1 MSERMSAGR
10 SRRRV
15 GGQRGDRVAAR
26 GLTCSVF
33 AFFLA
38 IVFFL
43 EAALAVLNLGV
54 LSKWG
59 FRTVC
64 DDEFYGYLTNY
75 VNEQARYYTLPTG
88 IDPEVLEDVFVKDNI
103 QSSFESNLSSL
114 LDGAS
119 NTLNVTKPATTLRE
133 HTIAFLE
140 ANKSGLSED
149 VDTIADAY
157 VEQIMEVYRTSAR
170 IPGLQTLAGYRAKA
184 MRISLVAA
192 LVLAVCACVLIA
204 SIMGLHHF
212 PHRALRHVAHALGG
226 AALMCMVAPGA
237 VLAWKPYRGLAV
249 APQFFY
255 HFCMRIIERGL
266 VGMICAGLVLVL
278 ATVAL
283 VVIIAN
289 MRAHAKISH
298 VHASRSSVWYGLS

>member
-1 MSERMSAGR
+1 
-10 SRRRV
+10 V
-15 GGQRGDRVAAR
+15 
-26 GLTCSVF
+26 L

-38 IVFFL
+38 IALFL
-43 EAALAVLNLGV
+43 EAALAVLNFGV

-59 FRTVC
+59 FRSAC
-64 DDEFYGYLTNY
+64 DDEFYGYLTRY
-75 VNEQARYYTLPTG
+75 VNEQAYYYTLPTG
-88 IDPEVLEDVFVKDNI
+88 IDPEVLEDVFVQDNI

-119 NTLNVTKPATTLRE
+119 NTLNVAKPATTLRE
-133 HTIAFLE
+133 NTIAFLE
-140 ANKSGLSED
+140 AHKAGLSED

-170 IPGLQTLAGYRAKA
+170 LPGLQTLAGYRAKA

-226 AALMCMVAPGA
+226 TALMCMIAPGA
-237 VLAWKPYRGLAV
+237 LLAWKPYRGLAV
-249 APQFFY
+249 VPQFFY
-255 HFCMRIIERGL
+255 HFCLRVIERGL
-266 VGMICAGLVLVL
+266 MGMICAGLVLLAANVVL
-278 ATVAL
+278 VF
-283 VVIIAN
+283 VIAN

-298 VHASRSSVWYGLS
+298 VHAHRSSGWYGLS